1 MIQRRNNREG
11 KLVSAS
17 VNFTCLKIPD
27 VVLIE
32 GKAFGDERGFF
43 MEMYKRSEFTK
54 YGITQTFVQ
63 DNHSHSVRGVL
74 RGLHYQKQPA
84 TQAKVISV
92 IRGEVFDVAVDI
104 RKGSPTYG
112 RWVSEILSQR
122 NHRMLYVP
130 EGFAHGFLVLSE
142 VADVVYKVTSEYSPQ
157 DERGIIW
164 NDPSIGIDWPI
175 KEPLLVGKDTQF
187 PVLKEADN
195 NFIYQS

>member
-1 MIQRRNNREG
+1 MI
-11 KLVSAS
+11 
-17 VNFTCLKIPD
+17 
-27 VVLIE
+27 LIE
-32 GKAFGDERGFF
+32 ANAFGDERGFF
-43 MEMYKRSEFTK
+43 MEMYKRSEFSK
-54 YGITQTFVQ
+54 YGITQIFVQ

-84 TQAKVISV
+84 AQAKLISV

-142 VADVVYKVTSEYSPQ
+142 VADVVYKGYSVSHGVTIY
-157 DERGIIW
+157 
-164 NDPSIGIDWPI
+164 
-175 KEPLLVGKDTQF
+175 LLNPDGDLQAVFRPTVDKDGTQYFTVDQIYGDYRKIRDYVG
-187 PVLKEADN
+187 
-195 NFIYQS
+195 

>member
-1 MIQRRNNREG
+1 MSFNIT
-11 KLVSAS
+11 KLE
-17 VNFTCLKIPD
+17 IPD
-27 VVLIE
+27 VILIE

-43 MEMYKRSEFTK
+43 MEMYKRSDFTK

-84 TQAKVISV
+84 AQAKLISV
-92 IRGEVFDVAVDI
+92 IRGEVLDVAVDI

-112 RWVSEILSQR
+112 RWVSEILSLKK
-122 NHRMLYVP
+122 HRMLYIP

-142 VADVVYKVTSEYSPQ
+142 VADVVYKVTSEFSPQ

-187 PVLKEADN
+187 PTLKEADN